1 LPDRFYRD
9 FSTSSLTRAAS
20 SLKISYFVQRGIA
33 ASGTKMVRLKQ
44 NLYGQ
49 AMGAKGRSTCA
60 RILKA
65 TAELMEKRPIRELRV
80 AEIGALAG
88 VSSSTFYLYFESVP
102 EAALAVVDALQQATP
117 EIMEILEREWTRDT
131 VMQEAK
137 AFVRAYF
144 SFWDRHHALL
154 RIRNFA
160 ADEGDR
166 RYLDVRRKS
175 TEPIHLALQDKMRQ
189 FATQEPGLHHLH
201 PPSTAS
207 VLLAMLERT
216 AAIIRLPSAHK
227 ATRPN
232 QIESAAFLVA
242 SAMIGHVGDMG
253 KPAAPKRKAPKKI
266 IPLVEVEEV
275 ASVKG

>member
-1 LPDRFYRD
+1 M
-9 FSTSSLTRAAS
+9 A
-20 SLKISYFVQRGIA
+20 KQ
-33 ASGTKMVRLKQ
+33 KQ

-49 AMGAKGRSTCA
+49 AMGAKGRSTRA

-65 TAELMEKRPIRELRV
+65 TAELMERRPIRELKV

-102 EAALAVVDALQQATP
+102 EAALAVVESLQQATP
-117 EIMEILEREWTRDT
+117 EVIGILAREWTRESVGDD
-131 VMQEAK
+131 AK
-137 AFVRAYF
+137 AFVIAYF

-154 RIRNFA
+154 RVRNFA

-166 RYLDVRRKS
+166 RFFEARRRS
-175 TEPIHLALQDKMRQ
+175 TEPIHLALQEKMRE
-189 FATQEPGLHHLH
+189 FARQEPGLHHLH

-227 ATRPN
+227 ATRPR
-232 QIESAAFLVA
+232 QIESVAFLVA
-242 SAMIGHVGDMG
+242 SAMVGHVGDVG
-253 KPAAPKRKAPKKI
+253 KPVARTAAKRKFDDDNVVHAEK
-266 IPLVEVEEV
+266 
-275 ASVKG
+275 A